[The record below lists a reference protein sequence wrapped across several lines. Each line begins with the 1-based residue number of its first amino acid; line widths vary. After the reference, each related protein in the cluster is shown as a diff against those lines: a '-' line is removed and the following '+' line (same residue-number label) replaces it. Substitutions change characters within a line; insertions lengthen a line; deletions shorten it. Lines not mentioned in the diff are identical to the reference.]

1 MKPGEFRALSDKELL
16 GRIDELQKGLFNLR
30 LRAVTKELEDTS
42 KIKATRIEIARV
54 KTILR
59 ERGILI

>member
-1 MKPGEFRALSDKELL
+1 MKPGEYRAMSDEELL

-30 LRAVTKELEDTS
+30 LRNVTKELEDTS
-42 KIKATRIEIARV
+42 KLKSTRQDIARV

-59 ERGILI
+59 GRGVII